1 MLYIKSKM
9 VLLKFN
15 LISAPV
21 NWVLIP
27 FLGILNPEKRERL
40 IFYSKI

>member
-9 VLLKFN
+9 ILLKFN
-15 LISAPV
+15 LIYAPV

-27 FLGILNPEKRERL
+27 FLGI
-40 IFYSKI
+40 

>member
-1 MLYIKSKM
+1 MLYIKSKV

-27 FLGILNPEKRERL
+27 FLGSEERERL

>member
-1 MLYIKSKM
+1 MLYIKSNI
-9 VLLKFN
+9 LLIKFN
-15 LISAPV
+15 LISAAV

-27 FLGILNPEKRERL
+27 FLGILNPEERERL

>member
-15 LISAPV
+15 LISAAV

-27 FLGILNPEKRERL
+27 FLGI
-40 IFYSKI
+40 